1 METEKHDNGINLLQ
15 IKYIESLSVKH
26 NLENFKSLKIVIY
39 ENKGFLLTNEL
50 IDINMYQ
57 ELIGEL

>member
-1 METEKHDNGINLLQ
+1 METEKRDNGVNLLQ
-15 IKYIESLSVKH
+15 IKYIESLLVKH
-26 NLENFKSLKIVIY
+26 NLENCKSVKIVID

-57 ELIGEL
+57 ELIGKL

>member
-15 IKYIESLSVKH
+15 VKYIESLLVKH
-26 NLENFKSLKIVIY
+26 NLENRKSVKIVID